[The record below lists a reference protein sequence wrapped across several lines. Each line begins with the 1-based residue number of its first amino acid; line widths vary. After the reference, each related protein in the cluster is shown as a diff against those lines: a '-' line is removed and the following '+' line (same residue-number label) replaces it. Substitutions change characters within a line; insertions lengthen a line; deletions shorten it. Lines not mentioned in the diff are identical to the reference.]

1 MICIVFE
8 AHSIIMQHIV
18 CLSAFVCQVLAGC
31 IHELSIEQLIMPI
44 RSLQNELGEFEDEP
58 ETVTADVGM

>member
-1 MICIVFE
+1 
-8 AHSIIMQHIV
+8 MQHIV